1 MLTQIDD
8 KEQWKRESTQER
20 LDIQNAQNV
29 QAACAEGLRNSV
41 DTVDIILDVYHLRI
55 DATDTG

>member
-8 KEQWKRESTQER
+8 KEQWNPESNQER
-20 LDIQNAQNV
+20 LDIRIAQNT
-29 QAACAEGLRNSV
+29 QALCAEGLRNSV
-41 DTVDIILDVYHLRI
+41 DTVDSILDVYLLRI